1 MDRATRK
8 CGTRLIQPL
17 VSLGAEQ
24 VRKSIKFLSPVPSFE
39 ETVPEG
45 HGGHEAQ
52 HTSQPHLLK
61 GCGTLQA
68 NRLEIFVLTNVV

>member
-24 VRKSIKFLSPVPSFE
+24 VRKFKFLSPVPSFE
-39 ETVPEG
+39 EPEG
-45 HGGHEAQ
+45 HVGHEAQ
-52 HTSQPHLLK
+52 HTAVHNPISLRAAAHFRQTVSKSLSLP
-61 GCGTLQA
+61 TSF
-68 NRLEIFVLTNVV
+68 E